1 MDSAENKDII
11 RQTDKIANRR
21 TVKVSSNKTP
31 GLLGLRQLSQG
42 LANAN
47 LRPEAH
53 KAKPA
58 TSARPQEEPLRV
70 ETLEQNKMRWINIE
84 RPGSAELAWLHQNFD
99 FNPLHLEDITSRL
112 QRPKIDDYEDYLFI
126 VLHFPIHMKAEHVT
140 VAAEI
145 DIFLGPDY
153 VVTVTDGKL
162 RPLNRLF
169 EQCKNNPGKRNG
181 VIGRNPSFA
190 VYRIVDVL
198 VDYCFPGINKLAEK
212 LEELDDEI
220 FTSSSRDIIHDISVL
235 RRDIIAFRRI
245 IKPQISVIASLEHR
259 RRTNDHED
267 MEAYYS
273 DISDH
278 ISKIWDSLEEYKEII
293 ESLSSTY
300 DSLAT
305 HRLNQI
311 IKTLTV
317 ISVMLLPLTLISGLY
332 GMNVALPFSDEPWS
346 FFLILFFLIITAGGM
361 LIFFRTRK
369 WL

>member
-1 MDSAENKDII
+1 MDSTENKDLI
-11 RQTDKIANRR
+11 QQPDKLSGKR
-21 TVKVSSNKTP
+21 TPSLP
-31 GLLGLRQLSQG
+31 GLKQLSQG

-47 LRPEAH
+47 ILPDVR
-53 KAKPA
+53 KTKPA
-58 TSARPQEEPLRV
+58 THRPQEEPLRV
-70 ETLEQNKMRWINIE
+70 ETLEQNKVRWVNIE
-84 RPGSAELAWLHQNFD
+84 RPGNAELTWLHQNFD

-126 VLHFPIHMKAEHVT
+126 VLHFPIYMKSEQVT
-140 VAAEI
+140 IASEI

-153 VVTVTDGKL
+153 IVTVSDSKL

-181 VIGRNPSFA
+181 VLGRTPSFA
-190 VYRIVDVL
+190 VYRIIDVL
-198 VDYCFPGINKLAEK
+198 VDYCFPGISKLSEK

-220 FTSSSRDIIHDISVL
+220 FTSTSTNIIYDISVL

-267 MEAYYS
+267 MEAFYS

-293 ESLSSTY
+293 ESLSATY

-311 IKTLTV
+311 IKTLTM

-332 GMNVALPFSDEPWS
+332 GMNVSLPLSAEPWAFS
-346 FFLILFFLIITAGGM
+346 LILFSLIATAGGM
-361 LIFFRTRK
+361 LVFFRSRK